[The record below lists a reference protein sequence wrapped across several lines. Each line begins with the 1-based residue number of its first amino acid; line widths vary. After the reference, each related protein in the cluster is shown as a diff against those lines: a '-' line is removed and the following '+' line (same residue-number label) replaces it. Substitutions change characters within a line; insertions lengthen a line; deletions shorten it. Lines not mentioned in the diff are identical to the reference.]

1 MSVWAE
7 GLWSPGVW
15 AEGLWSEGG
24 GSDTTP
30 DQFAFANRT
39 GVALNTT
46 ITSTPVTI
54 TGINAPSPISV
65 SGGMYIINGGEPT
78 NSPGTVVNGDQVQAQ
93 HTSSAS
99 NLTAVSTTV
108 TVGGVSSS
116 FTSITR
122 GAPAPGSFGGQGRVR
137 LGGII
142 VIG

>member
-1 MSVWAE
+1 MSAWAE
-7 GLWSPGVW
+7 GLWSPGLW

-30 DQFAFANRT
+30 DQFTFVDRS
-39 GVALNTT
+39 GVPVSTT
-46 ITSTPVTI
+46 ITSAPVTI

-65 SGGMYIINGGEPT
+65 AGGMYIINGGTPT
-78 NSPGTVVNGDQVQAQ
+78 SSPGTVNNGDQVQAQ
-93 HTSSAS
+93 HTSAAGNLAS
-99 NLTAVSTTV
+99 VTTTV